1 MTPTR
6 APAEPPAPA
15 VPGDLRSEKIQP
27 GHLDRLAV
35 VYVRQSTPQQVLD
48 HQESTRLQYGLVARA
63 AALGWPRQRILVID
77 DDQGRSGASAEGRTG
92 FQRLVAEVSLANVG
106 LILGLQMSR
115 LARSNADWHRLLEV
129 CALFRTLL
137 ADLDGVYDPGDY
149 NDRLLLGLKGTVSE
163 AELHLLK
170 QRLYQGRLSKARRGE
185 LRFAL
190 PVGYVWRAPGEIG
203 FDPDEQ
209 VQAVV
214 RLVFRAFA
222 DLGTLGGVLRYLVRH
237 DVRLGVRVRE
247 GPGKG
252 SLVWRRP
259 NRVTVQMMLKHP
271 IYAGAYVYGRRQAD
285 PPRQR
290 PGRPSTGRVVMA
302 PAAWLAS
309 LPGHVPAYIS
319 REAYEANQARLQAN
333 RARAESMG
341 VARDGAAL
349 LAGLVVCARCGVR
362 LGVRYDDRRRFTY
375 ECVSRANHYGQARC
389 QHLPGGELDRYVSAH
404 VLAALAPAALDL
416 SLAAAERL
424 QEERDTLTQLWQQR
438 LERARY
444 EADRAARHYHAVEP
458 EHRLVA
464 RQLEREWEADLAALQ
479 SLEAEARRA
488 LQRQPRVLTAA
499 ERAAIGQLA
508 TDIPALWAAPT
519 TTAAER
525 KEIIRQVVERVVVDV
540 QGASERVRLRID
552 WAGGG
557 SSTGEVTR
565 SIAAWSN
572 LSAYPQLC
580 ARVAA
585 LTAGGCPAAAIAER
599 LRAEG
604 FTTVRPGRVIGAQA
618 VRALQHRLGLA
629 RRGPRRVRRD
639 GLGEQEWWPTELAR
653 RLAISR
659 SSLYNWIQRGW
670 VRARQLADG
679 GHRWVIWADA
689 AEVERLRR
697 LRQRSTAEEARRR
710 WRDEPGASAEAQPTG
725 DARAPL
731 N

>member
-1 MTPTR
+1 MTPPL
-6 APAEPPAPA
+6 APANPAPA
-15 VPGDLRSEKIQP
+15 STAALCPEKIRP
-27 GHLDRLAV
+27 GHRDRLAV

-63 AALGWPRQRILVID
+63 QAWGWPADRILVID
-77 DDQGRSGASAEGRTG
+77 DDLGKSGTSAEGRTG
-92 FQRLVAEVSLANVG
+92 FQRLVAEVSLAHVG
-106 LILGLQMSR
+106 LILGVEMSR
-115 LARSNADWHRLLEV
+115 LARSNTDWHRLLEV
-129 CALFRTLL
+129 CALFQTLL
-137 ADLDGVYDPGDY
+137 ADLDGVYDPGQY
-149 NDRLLLGLKGTVSE
+149 NDRLLLGLKGTMSE

-170 QRLYQGRLSKARRGE
+170 QRMYQGRLSKARRGE

-190 PVGYVWRAPGEIG
+190 PIGYVWRDAGEIG

-209 VQAVV
+209 VQAAV

-237 DVRLGVRVRE
+237 DIRLGVRVRE

-259 NRVTVQMMLKHP
+259 NRVVLQMMLKHP
-271 IYAGAYVYGRRQAD
+271 IYAGTYVYGRRQAD

-302 PAAWLAS
+302 PSAWLAA
-309 LPGHVPAYIS
+309 LPDQIPAYIS
-319 REAYEANQARLQAN
+319 REEYEANQARLQAN

-362 LGVRYDDRRRFTY
+362 LGVHYDDRRRFTY

-389 QHLPGGELDRYVSAH
+389 QHLPGTELDAWVSGQ
-404 VLAALAPAALDL
+404 VLAALEPAALDL
-416 SLAAAERL
+416 SLAATDRL

-464 RQLEREWEADLAALQ
+464 RHLEREWEAKLAAVQ
-479 SLEAEARRA
+479 HLEEEARRA

-499 ERAAIGQLA
+499 ERAAIRQLA
-508 TDIPALWAAPT
+508 TDIPALWAAGT
-519 TTAAER
+519 TTAADR
-525 KEIIRQVVERVVVDV
+525 TEIIRQVVERVVVDV
-540 QGASERVRLRID
+540 QGASERVHVRID
-552 WAGGG
+552 WVGGG
-557 SSTGEVTR
+557 STIGDVTR
-565 SIAAWSN
+565 SVASWSQ
-572 LSAYPQLC
+572 LSTYPRLC
-580 ARVAA
+580 ARVTA
-585 LTAGGCPAAAIAER
+585 LTAEGWSAAAIAEQ
-599 LRAEG
+599 LQAEG
-604 FTTVRPGRVIGAQA
+604 LTTARTGRVIGAQA

-639 GLGEQEWWPTELAR
+639 GFDEQEWWPAELAR

-670 VRARQLADG
+670 VRARQLDDG
-679 GHRWVIWADA
+679 CHRWVIWADA
-689 AEVERLRR
+689 AEVERLRDER
-697 LRQRSTAEEARRR
+697 LITDN
-710 WRDEPGASAEAQPTG
+710 DEYAGPGKG
-725 DARAPL
+725 
-731 N
+731 